1 MCDMLKVG
9 TLFSGIGAFEQAL
22 KQLGI
27 PHIIEFACDNG
38 ELELIP
44 LQNIQE
50 RWEYKRLDRRAKS
63 LDEIQKVR
71 YTELK
76 AKIAEEIERIRE
88 EALRI
93 EDKQQLHEYIN
104 AVYRRYG
111 VTKENKMRKAY
122 LANYTIDED
131 DFYTDVRFMNGTIYS
146 NQIDI
151 MVGGSPCQSFSTYG
165 KKRGLEDTRGT
176 LFYDYARIIQE
187 VQPKIFIYE
196 NVPGLLTHDDRKTWQ
211 IMKEVWSS
219 LGYIIEDSI
228 AVLNAAD
235 YNHPQNRKR
244 LFLIGFREDIY
255 IQPYVFPPKQK
266 LTHKASEYFQ
276 RNVDDIYYLGKKGF
290 EWVTDTNKNQN
301 KTRYNRDIIG
311 CQTAN
316 QQFNWIGDLLVEK
329 PKKRHYNNPN
339 IYIGELNGEP
349 AVARKMTPRECL
361 NLMGFDSDFKI
372 IVDDKEAYRQSGNSI
387 VVPVL
392 KEILESLKPYLGTA
406 INND

>member
-1 MCDMLKVG
+1 MLRVG

-44 LQNIQE
+44 LQKIQD
-50 RWEYKRLDRRAKS
+50 RWEYKRLDRHAKG
-63 LDEIQKVR
+63 LDEAQMVR
-71 YTELK
+71 YLELK
-76 AKIAEEIERIRE
+76 AKVSEEIERIRE

-93 EDKQQLHEYIN
+93 EDKRQLHDYI
-104 AVYRRYG
+104 ADIYRKYG
-111 VTKENKMRKAY
+111 VKKENKMRKAY

-131 DFYTDVRFMNGTIYS
+131 NFYTDVRFMNGTIYT

-196 NVPGLLTHDDRKTWQ
+196 NVPGLLTHDGGKTWQ

-219 LGYIIEDSI
+219 LGYIIDNSI
-228 AVLNAAD
+228 DVLNAAD

-244 LFLIGFREDIY
+244 LFLIGFKKDIY
-255 IQPYVFPPKQK
+255 TQPYVFPPKQK
-266 LTHKASEYFQ
+266 LTF
-276 RNVDDIYYLGKKGF
+276 
-290 EWVTDTNKNQN
+290 
-301 KTRYNRDIIG
+301 
-311 CQTAN
+311 
-316 QQFNWIGDLLVEK
+316 
-329 PKKRHYNNPN
+329 
-339 IYIGELNGEP
+339 
-349 AVARKMTPRECL
+349 
-361 NLMGFDSDFKI
+361 
-372 IVDDKEAYRQSGNSI
+372 
-387 VVPVL
+387 
-392 KEILESLKPYLGTA
+392 
-406 INND
+406 